1 MAWFVIR
8 DASGEVLELT
18 HCSDSADAQ
27 AERMHKAVQNWRE
40 RGDRA
45 MQLDHL
51 KFRLTS
57 FDGNVRI
64 LSIEPSDSHMQV
76 D

>member
-1 MAWFVIR
+1 
-8 DASGEVLELT
+8 
-18 HCSDSADAQ
+18 
-27 AERMHKAVQNWRE
+27 
-40 RGDRA
+40 

-64 LSIEPSDSHMQV
+64 LSIEPSESHVQA